1 MRFTVGFLGFA
12 VSAVLPAALP
22 PGADGETSVRVTAPR
37 PFRASTEDGRGTRLL
52 LDEAPPGRL
61 GTELKALPGV
71 FAIDPGNESAAPA
84 VLVRGLDATQN
95 RWLVE
100 DVPLDDAAYRASP
113 LLALPPSLFRSVD
126 AYPDGVPGERAVDGL
141 GGAFVLKVPGRC
153 DRSRVALRGGA
164 YRYGR
169 IVADGCSPALG
180 DARVAAAYTTS
191 REDFPYY
198 DDGGTP
204 LDPSDD
210 VIRAREGNELS
221 DFAAATQLGT
231 WEPARGGARV
241 FSLHAVNSRGLPG
254 AVEAPT
260 PGARLEQRQHLVS
273 AQIGTSEAERLTA
286 YALFLDEESRDLPP
300 AFAPF
305 LPQSIAQRTAG
316 LYGTRRFGAL
326 SLALRLQGDRV
337 ETLALGGARAERYRW
352 QVPFAVS
359 LEQKLGPVV
368 LTPEIGALV
377 AGFGGNDSATT
388 YAAVVPRFTA
398 QWKIGPSDDLRLSAA
413 MPARLPSLAERY
425 GSPAGLAASPDL
437 GPERAVRI
445 AATYAKEIAL
455 GSGVVRSLAVS
466 GTAEWARAEDLIVAM
481 PLDAQ
486 TMRAA
491 NIGRAELL
499 SGELAAAMRF
509 RGGFQVRGTLVGLS
523 ATNRTEIASQLGN
536 QLPMRAP
543 WRYSLGLEWTSG
555 PFVVGYDV
563 LWRDAIYRDV
573 ANRDRLGA
581 VADHSIRASLRTRTV
596 GKFSLE
602 VLNLW
607 NTIAVPRRFGAFG
620 TVDHAGLAE
629 GFPGPGRRVYL
640 SWALDF

>member
-1 MRFTVGFLGFA
+1 MRLSVVILGL
-12 VSAVLPAALP
+12 VVPVLLPAATP
-22 PGADGETSVRVTAPR
+22 SADGETSVRVTAPR
-37 PFRASTEDGRGTRLL
+37 PFRASTDDGQGTRLF

-61 GTELKALPGV
+61 GAELKALPGV
-71 FAIDPGNESAAPA
+71 FAIDPGNETAAPA
-84 VLVRGLDATQN
+84 VLVRGLDAAQN

-113 LLALPPSLFRSVD
+113 LLGLPSSLFRSVD

-141 GGAFVLKVPGRC
+141 GGAFVLKLPGRC
-153 DRSRVALRGGA
+153 DHSRVSLRGGA

-169 IVADGCSPALG
+169 LVADGCSPALG

-204 LDPSDD
+204 LDPTDD
-210 VIRAREGNELS
+210 VVRAREGNELS
-221 DFAAATQLGT
+221 DFAGATQLGT
-231 WEPARGGARV
+231 WDRARGGARF
-241 FSLHAVNSRGLPG
+241 FSLHAVTSRGLPG

-260 PGARLEQRQHLVS
+260 PGAHLEQRQHLFS
-273 AQIGTSEAERLTA
+273 AQIGSGDTERLAA
-286 YALFLDEESRDLPP
+286 YALLLDEESRDLPP

-305 LPQSIAQRTAG
+305 LPQSIAQRTIG
-316 LYGTRRFGAL
+316 FYGTHRFGAL
-326 SLALRLQGDRV
+326 ALALRLQGDRV
-337 ETLALGGARAERYRW
+337 ETSALGGARAERYRW
-352 QVPFAVS
+352 QVPFTVS
-359 LEQKLGPVV
+359 LEQKLGPVTV
-368 LTPEIGALV
+368 TPEMGTLV
-377 AGFGGNDSATT
+377 AGFAGGGADTT
-388 YAAVVPRFTA
+388 YAAVVPRVTA
-398 QWKIGPSDDLRLSAA
+398 AWRISPGDELRWTAA
-413 MPARLPSLAERY
+413 IPARLPSLGERY

-437 GPERAVRI
+437 GPERAVRV
-445 AATYAKEIAL
+445 AASYTKEIAL
-455 GSGVVRSLAVS
+455 GAGLARSMALS
-466 GTAEWARAEDLIVAM
+466 GTVEWARAEDLIVAM

-499 SGELAAAMRF
+499 SGELAAAVRL
-509 RGGFQVRGTLVGLS
+509 RGGFQLRGTLVGLS
-523 ATNRTEIASQLGN
+523 ATNRTEIASQFGN
-536 QLPMRAP
+536 RLPMRAP
-543 WRYSLGLEWTSG
+543 WRYSLGAEWTSG
-555 PFVVGYDV
+555 PFSVGYDV

-581 VADHSIRASLRTRTV
+581 VADHSIRTSLRTRGL

-640 SWALDF
+640 SWAVDF